1 MDLKYEPSSEPL
13 HISAKWLFLN
23 WGLGAV
29 QVINVDPKSLPGDN
43 SRRIEIKTHE
53 YLQVGERTRERE
65 RERER
70 TRERERERERTR
82 ERERERERTKER
94 EREKERARQSER
106 EREKDRE
113 RESEATTPGGSRSRL
128 TSTSRCRAFCITLK
142 PRVEWHKGR

>member
-53 YLQVGERTRERE
+53 YLQVG
-65 RERER
+65 ER